1 MRPQNRKG
9 NKKSPMFPFPFPRIT
24 LNLYMQLPDI
34 FMGGLAIGDR
44 HGVGV
49 VTWRARPLDS
59 RVGLTRA
66 RVRKTRVSE
75 QP

>member
-49 VTWRARPLDS
+49 VG
-59 RVGLTRA
+59 VGVAVVTDCWKDTRNNA
-66 RVRKTRVSE
+66 FE
-75 QP
+75 PIF